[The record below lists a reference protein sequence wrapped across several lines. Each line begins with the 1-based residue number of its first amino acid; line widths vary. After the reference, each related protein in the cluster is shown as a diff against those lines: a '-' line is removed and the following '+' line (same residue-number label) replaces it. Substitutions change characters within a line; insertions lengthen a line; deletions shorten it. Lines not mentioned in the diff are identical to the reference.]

1 MLEIVKNGRK
11 SVHGKI
17 QKWSQKCT
25 WGGRKSVHIVID
37 NTVIDKGKPQ
47 VNDKFRK
54 IRGVK
59 KER

>member
-1 MLEIVKNGRK
+1 MIIKHLNVFLVVNNVRNCKNGRK

-37 NTVIDKGKPQ
+37 NTVIDKGKP
-47 VNDKFRK
+47 
-54 IRGVK
+54 
-59 KER
+59 

>member
-17 QKWSQKCT
+17 QKWLQKCT

-37 NTVIDKGKPQ
+37 NTVIDKATHK
-47 VNDKFRK
+47 
-54 IRGVK
+54 
-59 KER
+59 